1 MVITIVRIL
10 AILLHPPR
18 MDRDCPNST
27 SLDSLS
33 LAMGPIIHFLWH
45 IRSHVSVLDFSEG
58 KWKGFTRALPELW
71 TDWLL
76 LTCLLPGFIPPA
88 SYTIVSQKLSPYF
101 DNFQPVFHSMQQN
114 SMNGSL
120 GTDMS
125 LDYSLK
131 MTIPLQ
137 EQTLSYCSSSKC
149 KKLFWNSHG
158 M

>member
-1 MVITIVRIL
+1 
-10 AILLHPPR
+10 
-18 MDRDCPNST
+18 
-27 SLDSLS
+27 
-33 LAMGPIIHFLWH
+33 MGPIIHFLWH

-76 LTCLLPGFIPPA
+76 LTYLLPGFIPPA

-101 DNFQPVFHSMQQN
+101 DNFQPVFHSMQRN

-120 GTDMS
+120 DTDMS

-149 KKLFWNSHG
+149 KELFWNSHE
-158 M
+158 MWLPARHTHHNSDCWSEKMAHTVSKDICCVQLLL